1 MYKINAGSQGKRDR
15 LARKKILVRN
25 LYLEQVFEFRLYQ
38 GERRSVKCGTGVR
51 KWCCFFFVHS
61 VQNFKASNLP
71 RKALKDMENWKWE
84 EKIIHCVKYSDYLV
98 LLAVQGTAIHGMFDR
113 INKIENMLW
122 DGQKFVKSKVICT
135 ITLCNSVVPT
145 RSVWQV
151 ILLPAD
157 RCGSPNHI

>member
-1 MYKINAGSQGKRDR
+1 MPVLKANGIDWHEIKYWSGICTWSRFLNSDCTKGREEVWSVEQE
-15 LARKKILVRN
+15 
-25 LYLEQVFEFRLYQ
+25 LENDAV
-38 GERRSVKCGTGVR
+38 
-51 KWCCFFFVHS
+51 FFVHS
-61 VQNFKASNLP
+61 VQNFKASNLQ

-122 DGQKFVKSKVICT
+122 EGQKFVKSKIIYT
-135 ITLCNSVVPT
+135 IALCNSVVPT
-145 RSVWQV
+145 RSVRQV
-151 ILLPAD
+151 ILSPAD